1 MTDTIQESTH
11 ILTDTIMSTSQNKNT
26 KMFSEEPLDRLN
38 LPKLKNINSVC
49 SERTQ
54 LPCRIIKLK
63 KERTLSRL
71 PWRKSINSI
80 LDQDEFF
87 KNTTKYFI

>member
-1 MTDTIQESTH
+1 MIDMIQESTH
-11 ILTDTIMSTSQNKNT
+11 ILTDMITSTSKNKST

-49 SERTQ
+49 SERTP

-63 KERTLSRL
+63 RERTLSRL
-71 PWRKSINSI
+71 LWKKSINSI